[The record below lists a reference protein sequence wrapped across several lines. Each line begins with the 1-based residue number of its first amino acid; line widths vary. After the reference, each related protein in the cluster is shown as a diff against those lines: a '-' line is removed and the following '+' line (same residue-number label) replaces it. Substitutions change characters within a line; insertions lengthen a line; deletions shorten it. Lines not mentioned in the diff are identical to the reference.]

1 MYQLS
6 HTFDR
11 SMLQNISHD
20 IPKMCSIKLSD
31 NAGKYHEKT
40 LIIKHQKS
48 ISPLKR
54 GQIQLPADQNMSN
67 VPYVYIM
74 RRGIHLFTL
83 PATN

>member
-1 MYQLS
+1 
-6 HTFDR
+6 
-11 SMLQNISHD
+11 
-20 IPKMCSIKLSD
+20 LSD

-67 VPYVYIM
+67 VP
-74 RRGIHLFTL
+74 
-83 PATN
+83 